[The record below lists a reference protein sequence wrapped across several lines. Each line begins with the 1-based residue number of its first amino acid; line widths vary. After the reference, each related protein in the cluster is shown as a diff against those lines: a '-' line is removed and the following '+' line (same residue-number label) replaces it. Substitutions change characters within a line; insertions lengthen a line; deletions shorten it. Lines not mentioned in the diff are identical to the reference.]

1 VLDER
6 LVGYWSDEDLYQ
18 GDMEAADIVFRRDGT
33 GWTYWSKIGGPFVV
47 YRFTWHIAADGRLSL
62 ALNQQLA
69 GTWNLQGETIHHRVT
84 STAASDRMVLLIYEI
99 RAGQDVLGRPATLLN
114 VDHPI
119 RLGTVGDRFALK
131 RELLEDEQDPT
142 TRNPH
147 RGWR

>member
-18 GDMEAADIVFRRDGT
+18 GDMEAADIVFRHDGT
-33 GWTYWSKIGGPFVV
+33 GWTYWSKFGGPFVV
-47 YRFTWHIAADGRLSL
+47 YRFTWHTAADGRLTL
-62 ALNQQLA
+62 VLHQQLA
-69 GTWNLQGETIHHRVT
+69 GTWNLQGDTFRHRVT
-84 STAASDRMVLLIYEI
+84 SRAASDRTVLLIYAI
-99 RAGQDVLGRPATLLN
+99 RPGQDVFGRPATLLN

-119 RLGTVGDRFALK
+119 SLGTIGDRFALK

-142 TRNPH
+142 TRNPD